1 MKHLDVEQLRAFCD
15 QAQAEGT
22 PVMLL
27 DVREPWEVAHAAID
41 LPGVAQTALPMN
53 DIPRAIADAGSPLD
67 PAQTIVCICHHG
79 ARSASVAM
87 YLERQ
92 GFDDVVNL
100 TGGIDAWSTRVDPAV
115 ARY

>member
-1 MKHLDVEQLRAFCD
+1 MRHLEVEQLQAFCE
-15 QAQAEGT
+15 QAQAAGV
-22 PVMLL
+22 PVLLL

-41 LPGVAQTALPMN
+41 LPGVAQVALPMN
-53 DIPRAIADAGSPLD
+53 TIPQAIAAADSPLD
-67 PAQTIVCICHHG
+67 PGRTVVCICHHG

-87 YLERQ
+87 FLERQ

-100 TGGIDAWSTRVDPAV
+100 TSGIDAWSTRVDPSV